1 MKKIFIVLFAIF
13 LNFATAQNKSLIT
26 YKESDLTLKIN
37 SEEIFGTLTTPNL
50 SQKYPVALLISGS
63 GPTDRNGNNVIMKN
77 NSLKMLAETLAKN
90 GIASLRFDKRGI
102 AASKASAKSEES
114 LRFEN
119 YIDDV
124 KSWVDLLKKDNRF
137 SKIIII
143 GHSEGSLIGMIAS
156 VKADKFISIA
166 GAGDSAD
173 KLIKTQI
180 ASKSNK
186 QVEDLTFPIIDSLK
200 NGNTVK
206 KVDPILNSL
215 FRASIQPYLISWF
228 KYNPQAEIKKLNIPV
243 LIVQGNNDLQVT
255 VKDAESL
262 AQSNKKAELLIVDKM
277 NHIMKIVD
285 SDVQA
290 NMASYSNETLPI
302 SEVMTNKI
310 VSFIQ
315 K

>member
-102 AASKASAKSEES
+102 AASKASAKSEEN

-285 SDVQA
+285 GDVQA

>member
-37 SEEIFGTLTTPNL
+37 SEEIFGTLTAPDL

-77 NSLKMLAETLAKN
+77 NSLKMLAESLAKN

-102 AASKASAKSEES
+102 AASKASAKSEEN

-124 KSWVDLLKKDNRF
+124 KSWVDLLKKDSRF

-156 VKADKFISIA
+156 GKADKFISIA

-262 AQSNKKAELLIVDKM
+262 ARSNKKAELLIVDKM

-285 SDVQA
+285 GDVQA
-290 NMASYSNETLPI
+290 NMASYNNETLPI

>member
-37 SEEIFGTLTTPNL
+37 SEEIFGTLTAPNL

-102 AASKASAKSEES
+102 GASKASAKSEEN

-119 YIDDV
+119 YVDDV

-156 VKADKFISIA
+156 GKADKFISIA

-285 SDVQA
+285 GDVQA
-290 NMASYSNETLPI
+290 NMASYNNETLPI

>member
-186 QVEDLTFPIIDSLK
+186 QIEDLTFPIIDSLK

-285 SDVQA
+285 GDVQA
-290 NMASYSNETLPI
+290 NMASYNNETLPI